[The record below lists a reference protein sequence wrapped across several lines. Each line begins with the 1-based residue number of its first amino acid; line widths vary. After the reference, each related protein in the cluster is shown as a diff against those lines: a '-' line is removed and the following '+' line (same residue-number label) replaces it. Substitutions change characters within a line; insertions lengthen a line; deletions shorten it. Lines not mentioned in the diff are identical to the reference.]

1 VSSIDK
7 QSVEN
12 NYIPLRLILPIT
24 SIGIFMSAMDG
35 SIVNVSLKTIADD
48 LNTDI
53 NGVRWVVIAY
63 LLTISSL
70 IGLSGSLGDIFGRKK
85 VFQSGM
91 VVFSLGSLF
100 CSLSQSLPTLVLSR
114 VIQAIGAS
122 AIMANG
128 LAIVITYIN
137 PKIRGRAIGINSV
150 VVAGSLATGPVVGG
164 ILTQLWGWQSIFLLN
179 IPVGIIGFFATQLV
193 IKETPRSEI
202 VDLDLRG
209 MGLFAFSAFAF
220 ITGFIF
226 MFDGYLFGGFLFVI
240 SFFGI
245 YQFYQ
250 NEVAHSNPILPVNLI
265 KDKQIMMGVGSAIF
279 AYMSIN
285 TLIFLFP
292 FYLQEILEYNQ
303 SKTGFFMAVVP
314 LSLAIA
320 GPITGFLAERI
331 KAKKLAT
338 AGISIQTISLI
349 VLGISFIVLKS
360 KFSIL
365 FILVLTTVNA
375 AFLSVFTNSNSTSI
389 MNASPKSKISIIS
402 GTLNLSRNIGFTMGT
417 AISSTFF
424 TLFQRFFDPERTT
437 EGKEFESAY
446 YLAIGF
452 TFLLFAFLNSF
463 GIILSWKR
471 GEERLNIT

>member
-1 VSSIDK
+1 
-7 QSVEN
+7 
-12 NYIPLRLILPIT
+12 
-24 SIGIFMSAMDG
+24 
-35 SIVNVSLKTIADD
+35 
-48 LNTDI
+48 
-53 NGVRWVVIAY
+53 
-63 LLTISSL
+63 
-70 IGLSGSLGDIFGRKK
+70 
-85 VFQSGM
+85 
-91 VVFSLGSLF
+91 
-100 CSLSQSLPTLVLSR
+100 
-114 VIQAIGAS
+114 
-122 AIMANG
+122 
-128 LAIVITYIN
+128 
-137 PKIRGRAIGINSV
+137 
-150 VVAGSLATGPVVGG
+150 
-164 ILTQLWGWQSIFLLN
+164 
-179 IPVGIIGFFATQLV
+179 
-193 IKETPRSEI
+193 
-202 VDLDLRG
+202 
-209 MGLFAFSAFAF
+209 
-220 ITGFIF
+220 
-226 MFDGYLFGGFLFVI
+226 
-240 SFFGI
+240 
-245 YQFYQ
+245 
-250 NEVAHSNPILPVNLI
+250 VAHSNPILPVNLI

-437 EGKEFESAY
+437 EGNEFESAY
-446 YLAIGF
+446 YLAVGF

-471 GEERLNIT
+471 GEERLIIS